1 MQLGIVFTK
10 ILITKFMLKLY
21 FRKFYANLIF
31 VGSQLMYKI
40 SLHESLHY
48 FPLTYSFYFK
58 ILFMSHHLP
67 VFASLV
73 PEQASNCNPCADFQE
88 VLFF

>member
-48 FPLTYSFYFK
+48 FPLTYSFHFK

-67 VFASLV
+67 VFASLL
-73 PEQASNCNPCADFQE
+73 PEQA
-88 VLFF
+88 

>member
-1 MQLGIVFTK
+1 
-10 ILITKFMLKLY
+10 
-21 FRKFYANLIF
+21 
-31 VGSQLMYKI
+31 MYKI

-48 FPLTYSFYFK
+48 FPLTCSFYFK
-58 ILFMSHHLP
+58 IRFMSHHLP

>member
-1 MQLGIVFTK
+1 MQLGILFTK
-10 ILITKFMLKLY
+10 IFITNFILKLY
-21 FRKFYANLIF
+21 FRKFYVNLIF

-48 FPLTYSFYFK
+48 LPLIYSFYFK

-73 PEQASNCNPCADFQE
+73 PEQASNCSPCADFQE